1 MQWWGEKYPNTPYR
15 GMLIINKKID
25 NKKYTGTLF
34 IKAPYLKYEVT
45 QDAIANINN
54 SKVTITCENPD
65 HYNYPA
71 DRFYLDLSWNTMKG
85 YDKDVKDNKV
95 DGVIFTAVT
104 N

>member
-1 MQWWGEKYPNTPYR
+1 MNTYPGPAFVILFSICSR
-15 GMLIINKKID
+15 I
-25 NKKYTGTLF
+25 LF

-45 QDAIANINN
+45 QDAIVNINN

-85 YDKDVKDNKV
+85 YDEDVKGNKV

-104 N
+104 D